1 MRTLRSLASLLA
13 LAGLTLPALLPA
25 GVASARAGEAAAQG
39 LAGPTEEESLAD
51 WTARWMEGP
60 VSLIATTEERKLYG
74 ALASTREQLQFI
86 RLFWERR
93 DTQYRGARNEF
104 LDEFESRLTYAEE
117 EFTTSREAGWE
128 TVFGHVVLLFGKP
141 ARTRREMG
149 FPGGFSDRAPIL
161 WSYDERL
168 PGMEPN
174 EDMLFVYRA
183 GRWKLMPPY
192 PMADTGIPEAARQ
205 AERPSVG
212 GPMIPADYQIAVDMA
227 IEASLVNRVDYAG
240 IIDRVETAVQLPD
253 AQIPF
258 GWSVS
263 TKASPGEQVEVT
275 VELTWRLG
283 ALIFHLVDGEFV
295 TDMVVDV
302 QLVDGDDVGGATSER
317 VRIVVPEAE
326 MDSRREEVISRTVTF
341 TALPGSYDLELL
353 LLDQLLGYR
362 TVYRDQIDIERP
374 QPAVRP

>member
-1 MRTLRSLASLLA
+1 MRTLRSLTNLLA
-13 LAGLTLPALLPA
+13 VAGLAILVLVPA
-25 GVASARAGEAAAQG
+25 GAASAQPGDTSAHG
-39 LAGPTEEESLAD
+39 LSGPTADESIAD
-51 WTARWMEGP
+51 WTARWMDGP
-60 VSLIATTEERKLYG
+60 VALVATNEEKKLYG
-74 ALASTREQLQFI
+74 ALGSTREQLLFI

-93 DTQYRGARNEF
+93 DTQYRGPRNEF
-104 LDEFESRLTYAEE
+104 LDEFESRLAYAED
-117 EFTTSREAGWE
+117 EFSSSRKAGWE
-128 TVFGHVVLLFGKP
+128 TVFGNVVLLFGKP

-149 FPGGFSDRAPIL
+149 FPAGFSDRPPML

-192 PMADTGIPEAARQ
+192 PIGPTGIPEASRQ
-205 AERPSVG
+205 AERQSIV
-212 GPMIPADYQIAVDMA
+212 GPMIPSDYQIAVDAA
-227 IEASLVNRVDYAG
+227 IEASLVNPVDYAG
-240 IIDRVETAVQLPD
+240 IVDLVESAVQLPD

-258 GWSVS
+258 GWSVT
-263 TKASPGEQVEVT
+263 TKAAPGGQVEVT
-275 VELTWRLG
+275 VDLTWRLG

-302 QLVDGDDVGGATSER
+302 QLVNGNDIGGAASER
-317 VRIVVPEAE
+317 VRVVVPESE
-326 MDSRREEVISRTVTF
+326 MASRREEVISRRVTF

-374 QPAVRP
+374 

>member
-1 MRTLRSLASLLA
+1 MRTLRSLTSVLA
-13 LAGLTLPALLPA
+13 VAGLAVLVLVSA
-25 GVASARAGEAAAQG
+25 GATSGQERAVRRQG
-39 LAGPTEEESLAD
+39 LAGPTEEESIGD

-60 VSLIATTEERKLYG
+60 VSLIATPEEEKLYR
-74 ALASTREQLQFI
+74 ALGTTREQLQFI

-93 DTQYRGARNEF
+93 DTQYRGPRNEF
-104 LDEFESRLTYAEE
+104 LDEFESRLNYAEE
-117 EFTTSREAGWE
+117 EFSSSREAGWE

-149 FPGGFSDRAPIL
+149 FPGGFSDRPPIL

-174 EDMLFVYRA
+174 EDMLFVFRA

-192 PMADTGIPEAARQ
+192 PIAGTLIPEVARQ
-205 AERPSVG
+205 AERRSLV
-212 GPMIPADYQIAVDMA
+212 GPMIPADYQIAVNEA

-240 IIDRVETAVQLPD
+240 IIDRVKTAVHLPD

-263 TKASPGEQVEVT
+263 TQAAPGGQVEVT
-275 VELTWRLG
+275 VDLTWRLG

-302 QLVDGDDVGGATSER
+302 QLVDGDDIGGATSEH
-317 VRIVVPEAE
+317 VRIVIPEAE

-362 TVYRDQIDIERP
+362 TVYRNQIDIERP
-374 QPAVRP
+374 

>member
-1 MRTLRSLASLLA
+1 MRTLRSSSSVLAV
-13 LAGLTLPALLPA
+13 AGLAILTLVP
-25 GVASARAGEAAAQG
+25 GGIAAAQDGDRPTQG
-39 LAGPTEEESLAD
+39 LAGPTEDESIAD
-51 WTARWMEGP
+51 WTARWMDGP
-60 VSLIATTEERKLYG
+60 VSLVATPEEKQRYG
-74 ALASTREQLQFI
+74 RLASAREQLQFI

-93 DTQYRGARNEF
+93 DTQFRGPRNEF
-104 LDEFESRLTYAEE
+104 LDEFEKRLMYAEE
-117 EFTTSREAGWE
+117 EFSSSREAGWE
-128 TVFGHVVLLFGKP
+128 TVFGHVVLLFGEP

-149 FPGGFSDRAPIL
+149 FPAGFSDRPPIL

-174 EDMLFVYRA
+174 EDMLFVFRG

-192 PMADTGIPEAARQ
+192 PMSSTAIPEAARQ
-205 AERPSVG
+205 AERNQIV
-212 GPMIPADYQIAVDMA
+212 GPMIPADYQVAVNEA
-227 IEASLVNRVDYAG
+227 IEASLVNEVDYAG
-240 IIDRVETAVQLPD
+240 IVDRVATSVQLPD

-258 GWSVS
+258 AWSVS
-263 TKASPGEQVEVT
+263 TKASPGGQVEVT
-275 VELTWRLG
+275 VDLTWRLG

-302 QLVDGDDVGGATSER
+302 QLMDGDDVGGATSER
-317 VRIVVPEAE
+317 VRVVVAE
-326 MDSRREEVISRTVTF
+326 SEMAGRREEMISRTVTF

-374 QPAVRP
+374 

>member
-1 MRTLRSLASLLA
+1 MRMLQNPTSLLA
-13 LAGLTLPALLPA
+13 VLVLLLP
-25 GVASARAGEAAAQG
+25 GIVSAQVGGAVTEG
-39 LAGPTEEESLAD
+39 LAGPSEEESIAD

-60 VSLIATTEERKLYG
+60 VALIATSEEKKMYG
-74 ALASTREQLQFI
+74 RLGSTREQLQFI

-93 DTQYRGARNEF
+93 DTQYRGPRNEF

-117 EFTTSREAGWE
+117 KFTTSREAGWK
-128 TVFGHVVLLFGKP
+128 TVFGHVVLLFGEP

-149 FPGGFSDRAPIL
+149 FPTGFSDRPPIL

-174 EDMLFVYRA
+174 EDMLFVFRA

-192 PMADTGIPEAARQ
+192 PMADTGIPEVARQ
-205 AERPSVG
+205 AERRSFL
-212 GPMIPADYQIAVDMA
+212 GPLIPADYQIAVDEA

-240 IIDRVETAVQLPD
+240 IIDRVETAVHLPD

-263 TKASPGEQVEVT
+263 TKPAAGGQVQVT
-275 VELTWRLG
+275 VDLTWRLG
-283 ALIFHLVDGEFV
+283 ALIFHLLDGEFV

-302 QLVDGDDVGGATSER
+302 QLVAGDDIGGATSER

-326 MDSRREEVISRTVTF
+326 MDSRREEVISRSVTF

-374 QPAVRP
+374 

>member
-1 MRTLRSLASLLA
+1 MRMLRSLTSQLA
-13 LAGLTLPALLPA
+13 VTGLTILLMLPA
-25 GVASARAGEAAAQG
+25 GAALAQSEAAPAEG
-39 LAGPTEEESLAD
+39 LAGPTEGESIAD
-51 WTARWMEGP
+51 WTARWMDGP
-60 VSLIATTEERKLYG
+60 VSLVATTEEKELYG
-74 ALASTREQLQFI
+74 ELQSTREQLQFI

-93 DTQYRGARNEF
+93 DTQYRGPRNEF
-104 LDEFESRLTYAEE
+104 LDDFEGRLAYAEE
-117 EFTTSREAGWE
+117 EFSTSRDAGWK
-128 TVFGHVVLLFGKP
+128 TVFGRVVLLFGKP

-149 FPGGFSDRAPIL
+149 FPAGFSDRPPIL

-192 PMADTGIPEAARQ
+192 PIGDTGVLEAARQ
-205 AERPSVG
+205 AERQSIVG
-212 GPMIPADYQIAVDMA
+212 PLIPADYQRAVNESID
-227 IEASLVNRVDYAG
+227 ASLVNEVDYAG
-240 IIDRVETAVQLPD
+240 IVDRVETSVQLPD

-263 TKASPGEQVEVT
+263 TTAAPGGQVEVT
-275 VELTWRLG
+275 VDLTWRIG
-283 ALIFHLVDGEFV
+283 ALIFHLVDDEFV

-302 QLVDGDDVGGATSER
+302 QLVNGDDVGGAASER
-317 VRIVVPEAE
+317 VRVVVPEAE
-326 MDSRREEVISRTVTF
+326 MESRREEVISRTVTF

-374 QPAVRP
+374 

>member
-1 MRTLRSLASLLA
+1 MRTLRSLTSLFAVVGLA
-13 LAGLTLPALLPA
+13 TVVLLPA
-25 GVASARAGEAAAQG
+25 AGAAAQAGDVPAQG
-39 LAGPTEEESLAD
+39 LAGPTGDESIAD

-60 VSLIATTEERKLYG
+60 VSLVATREERKLYG
-74 ALASTREQLQFI
+74 ELGSTREQLQFI

-93 DTQYRGARNEF
+93 DTQYRGPRNEF
-104 LDEFESRLTYAEE
+104 LDEFESRLTFAEE

-141 ARTRREMG
+141 ARTRREIG
-149 FPGGFSDRAPIL
+149 FPAGFSDRAPIL

-174 EDMLFVYRA
+174 EDMLFVFR
-183 GRWKLMPPY
+183 GNRWKLMPPY

-205 AERPSVG
+205 AERRSLL

-227 IEASLVNRVDYAG
+227 IEESLVNRVDYAG

-263 TKASPGEQVEVT
+263 TKAAPGGQVEVT
-275 VELTWRLG
+275 VDLTWRLG

-302 QLVDGDDVGGATSER
+302 QLVDGDDIGGATSER
-317 VRIVVPEAE
+317 VRIVIPEAE
-326 MDSRREEVISRTVTF
+326 MDSRREEVISRTVKF
-341 TALPGSYDLELL
+341 TAMPGSYDLELL
-353 LLDQLLGYR
+353 LLDQLLGFR

-374 QPAVRP
+374 